1 MTCLRSHSKEV
12 VDQSRQFGR
21 FSHSLVYSPLLCR
34 QDEGKQIY
42 FAPPKTSGTYSGT
55 CHSQLPTKGR
65 ERQRHWGASSQ
76 KDTLGQPA
84 LQEPPGATSS
94 LLPGSRIRKNQYAG
108 HAGHVTGTERGAIT
122 VAGSS
127 SLTCRPGPSQTM
139 NVERAF
145 LLES

>member
-1 MTCLRSHSKEV
+1 MTCLRSHSKEA
-12 VDQSRQFGR
+12 VDKSRQFGH
-21 FSHSLVYSPLLCR
+21 FSHNLVCSPLLCR

-42 FAPPKTSGTYSGT
+42 FFPPKTSGTYSGT
-55 CHSQLPTKGR
+55 CHSQVTHKR
-65 ERQRHWGASSQ
+65 EGKTETLGCQ

-108 HAGHVTGTERGAIT
+108 HAEHATGTERGAVT

-127 SLTCRPGPSQTM
+127 SLTCRPGPSQTT
-139 NVERAF
+139 NVERAV
-145 LLES
+145 LLEP